1 MYSKDDGNR
10 DEPGKNC
17 YQPNRIE
24 KKRGQRKAFF
34 SRAAEKGPELE
45 AGSVR

>member
-34 SRAAEKGPELE
+34 SRAAEKGLGPE